1 MKFQMSKNSLFA
13 ILLRAPWWIS
23 VAIAAALSL
32 LAWVLLPQAYRVV
45 GAFSSFPFVVIAA
58 MAAWRQRHQPS
69 AAKVEQAGQAL
80 ASMSWPVFA
89 DLLEQSFKRDGF
101 EVQRAAGS
109 ADFDLERKGR
119 RMLVCAKR
127 WKTARTGLEPL
138 RALQT
143 QRDASD
149 APDALYI
156 SLGELSDGAARFAA
170 QHRIA
175 IWQAA
180 ELAQTLR
187 GLSPSGAKV

>member
-1 MKFQMSKNSLFA
+1 MKLQMSKNSLFA

-23 VAIAAALSL
+23 AAIAVALGL

-45 GAFSSFPFVVIAA
+45 GAFSGFPFAVLAA
-58 MAAWRQRHQPS
+58 MAAWRQRHEPS
-69 AAKVEQAGQAL
+69 AAKVAQATEAL
-80 ASMSWPVFA
+80 GTMSWPAFA
-89 DLLEQSFKRDGF
+89 DLLEQAFKRDGF
-101 EVQRAAGS
+101 ALQRCSGG

-119 RMLVCAKR
+119 RMLVCARR

-143 QRDASD
+143 ERDKSD

-156 SLGELSDGAARFAA
+156 SLGALSDGAQRFAA

-175 IWQAA
+175 VWQAA
-180 ELAQTLR
+180 ELAQQLR
-187 GLSPSGAKV
+187 GLAPPTPR